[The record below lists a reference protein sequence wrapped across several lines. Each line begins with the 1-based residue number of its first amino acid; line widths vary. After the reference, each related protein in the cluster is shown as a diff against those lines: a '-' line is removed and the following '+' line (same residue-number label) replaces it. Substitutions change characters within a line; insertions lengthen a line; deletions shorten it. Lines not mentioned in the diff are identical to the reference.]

1 MDKAII
7 STSRINVE
15 RLSVTSQKFLQD
27 WFPVR
32 WRQPMAFAVRT
43 WLASVLA
50 LFIAFF
56 IQLDEPFWAGLA
68 VWIVAQRIPGMT
80 LSKSFY
86 RILGTVIGTTM
97 GVVLI
102 ALFSQTPELFILA
115 LALWIGVCTI
125 ASN

>member
-1 MDKAII
+1 MQKAILSTGRI
-7 STSRINVE
+7 SVAPLTVNSR
-15 RLSVTSQKFLQD
+15 KFFED
-27 WFPVR
+27 WFPVA

-43 WLASVLA
+43 WLTSVLA

-56 IQLDEPFWAGLA
+56 LQLDEPFWAGLA

-80 LSKSFY
+80 LSKSFH

-115 LALWIGVCTI
+115 LALWIGACTVV
-125 ASN
+125 S